1 LSDDWKKHDTIAGDT
16 MTKASIFI
24 VDDDDIIAKTTEWR
38 LKKMG
43 YMVSGRA
50 TNGKDAIQEITRK
63 HPDLVLMDINL
74 PGDIDGITA
83 ADIIRKTLYLPIIY
97 MTARSDDET
106 LHLAKATRPAGYLVK
121 PFEDNDLR
129 VAIEM
134 ALTG

>member
-1 LSDDWKKHDTIAGDT
+1 MP

-24 VDDDDIIAKTTEWR
+24 VEDDDIIAKTTEWR
-38 LKKMG
+38 LKKLG
-43 YMVSGRA
+43 YEFSGRA
-50 TNGKDAIQEITRK
+50 TNGKDAIEDISRN

-74 PGDIDGITA
+74 PGEIDGITA
-83 ADIIRKTLYLPIIY
+83 ADIIIKTLNIPIIY

-121 PFEDNDLR
+121 PFEDKDLR

-134 ALTG
+134 ALTE

>member
-1 LSDDWKKHDTIAGDT
+1 MPDHRDSDNVAGTT

-24 VDDDDIIAKTTEWR
+24 VEDDDIIAKTTEWR
-38 LKKMG
+38 LKKLG
-43 YMVSGRA
+43 YEVAGRA
-50 TNGKDAIQEITRK
+50 TNGKEAIEEVTRK

-83 ADIIRKTLYLPIIY
+83 ADIIIKTLDISIIY

-121 PFEDNDLR
+121 PFEDKDLR

-134 ALTG
+134 ALKE